1 MITDIDG
8 TQAGR
13 EGVLG
18 ERGQNKQTTENER
31 TRSTSHHIK
40 YICTY
45 VYTYVCIYTINHLFV
60 GSSCII

>member
-40 YICTY
+40 YIC
-45 VYTYVCIYTINHLFV
+45 VYICLYIYNKSFIRRQFLHNIN
-60 GSSCII
+60 